1 MSDHQLQNTGIPDG
15 QTVDVFWDIG
25 QVPPHL
31 LNDSNA
37 ESRVLATYKSPTT
50 DRTATWTLPWNT
62 EGVLELVDE
71 SNRVYH
77 AGTTHGLVTFF
88 SKETDSGPEV
98 IHDES
103 AKQEQVKGQLHIF
116 TIAITQTLEKIGNEW
131 LRISIWNN
139 LRA

>member
-1 MSDHQLQNTGIPDG
+1 MSDHQLQDIGIADCE
-15 QTVDVFWDIG
+15 TVEVYWDIS
-25 QVPPHL
+25 QVQPNI

-37 ESRVLATYKSPTT
+37 KAEVMAVYNSPNTE
-50 DRTATWTLPWNT
+50 RTATWTLPWNT

-116 TIAITQTLEKIGNEW
+116 TIAITQTLEKIGNE
-131 LRISIWNN
+131 
-139 LRA
+139 